1 MLNESNQYYFQGMR
15 EKYPNTFNAVFFT
28 TKPGLTMA
36 DNYNGLI
43 AYLSA
48 LSDATDV
55 PEVRQLIPF
64 SDISKLFEKR
74 CMFLHNATL
83 VGYDG
88 TFSGLSATADE
99 IIAKQSIGGAVTRAY
114 PQSSYLRGAMP
125 VVFQPN
131 FCRPEIRVNNKLIN
145 QGLDSSPKEFPNNK
159 GFMGLGLPMNT
170 CINVGL
176 EIENFQNISVW
187 SAYAQYIESET
198 KYQNY
203 PLQMILEFWVE

>member
-1 MLNESNQYYFQGMR
+1 MSENNQQYYFQGMR
-15 EKYPNTFNAVFFT
+15 EKYPNTFYATFFSS
-28 TKPGLTMA
+28 KPGLVMA
-36 DNYNGLI
+36 NNSNGLI
-43 AYLSA
+43 AYINA
-48 LSDATDV
+48 LSDATTE
-55 PEVRQLIPF
+55 PEIRQLIPF
-64 SDISKLFEKR
+64 SDISKLYEKR

-88 TFSGLSATADE
+88 TYSGLSTTADE
-99 IIAKQSIGGAVTRAY
+99 IISKQAISNVIDRAY

-145 QGLDSSPKEFPNNK
+145 QGLDSAPAENINNK

-176 EIENFQNISVW
+176 EIENFQNISIW
-187 SAYAQYIESET
+187 SAFAQYIAT
-198 KYQNY
+198 TNRYQNY
-203 PLQMILEFWVE
+203 PLQMVVEFWVL